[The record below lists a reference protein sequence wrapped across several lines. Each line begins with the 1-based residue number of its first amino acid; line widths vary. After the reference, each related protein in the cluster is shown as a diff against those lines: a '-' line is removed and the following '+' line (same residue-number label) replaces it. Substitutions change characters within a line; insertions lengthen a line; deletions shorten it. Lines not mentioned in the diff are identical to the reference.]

1 MHRKKLIDTAMGRN
15 DADIIL
21 KNGNVVDVFCGSV
34 KKADVL
40 IKDGYICGVG
50 EYDGENAIDVVFT
63 YGERSLETAKG
74 AKDAGVKLVK
84 SFGDKNELAEELK
97 AFLKEGDAALF
108 KASRGMKLEDVIYS
122 VYESLD
128 K

>member
-50 EYDGENAIDVVFT
+50 EYDGENAIDVTGKFIMP
-63 YGERSLETAKG
+63 GFI
-74 AKDAGVKLVK
+74 DAHLHIESSMVTPP
-84 SFGDKNELAEELK
+84 EY
-97 AFLKEGDAALF
+97 
-108 KASRGMKLEDVIYS
+108 SRITLPFYAM
-122 VYESLD
+122 
-128 K
+128 